1 MSMSRQEK
9 CLTDFEHH
17 PPHGPRRLGNIN
29 TLVVLRVG
37 GDSEDLRGE
46 FDRVA

>member
-9 CLTDFEHH
+9 CLTDFEYHS
-17 PPHGPRRLGNIN
+17 PHGPRSLGDID
-29 TLVVLRVG
+29 TLVVLWVS